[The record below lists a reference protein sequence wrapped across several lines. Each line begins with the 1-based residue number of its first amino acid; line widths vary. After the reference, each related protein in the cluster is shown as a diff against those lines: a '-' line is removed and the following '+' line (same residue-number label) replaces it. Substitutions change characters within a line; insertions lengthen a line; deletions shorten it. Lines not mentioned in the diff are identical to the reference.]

1 MVRGFLQMT
10 KQRMMA
16 TNGIRSC
23 TLIPVIPASYL
34 KGEGEE
40 GGGEGEGEED
50 EAGVG
55 EGAAEEGGQVWL
67 LERVRVV
74 MERLRA
80 VTERSCIM
88 LWWRQ

>member
-1 MVRGFLQMT
+1 MT

-23 TLIPVIPASYL
+23 TLSPVIHASYL
-34 KGEGEE
+34 NGEGEE
-40 GGGEGEGEED
+40 GEGEGDGEED
-50 EAGVG
+50 GAGVG